1 MSYAPFHY
9 RSKIVFIEAKPL
21 RKQSFLKII
30 KQQKNHANQYTFV
43 WRKATEKYEKSLDD
57 QYRQLAL
64 QIEQI
69 LDEEEESTPSAGL
82 EEKLKET
89 PITSEQIEH
98 SIKKL
103 EKHLETE
110 PKNK

>member
-1 MSYAPFHY
+1 MKDIIYQVFFSIVELLREKGLVKLEHY
-9 RSKIVFIEAKPL
+9 FVDGTKIEA
-21 RKQSFLKII
+21 
-30 KQQKNHANQYTFV
+30 NANQYTFV

-69 LDEEEESTPSAGL
+69 LEEEEKSVPSAGL

-89 PITSEQIEH
+89 PITSDRKGAQKVVI
-98 SIKKL
+98 
-103 EKHLETE
+103 
-110 PKNK
+110 